1 MFSGVFVFPN
11 TPGSA
16 FQLLR
21 NVTSGSFLEADQQ
34 REINVPPPP
43 YACNTALCRIIDE
56 GCDILQKIPP
66 LFNHEEGTFR
76 GIWADVAGRA
86 GTPEFPILV
95 VDYRFSHMQSE
106 STKVVYF
113 WRNLICISFMLWHPS
128 QITQENNNS
137 FLYSIEFSSDRVWLN
152 PSQLQMILYIS
163 ILIITLYIYYKVR

>member
-43 YACNTALCRIIDE
+43 YACNTALCRIINE

-66 LFNHEEGTFR
+66 LLTMKNGLSEE
-76 GIWADVAGRA
+76 
-86 GTPEFPILV
+86 PE
-95 VDYRFSHMQSE
+95 Q
-106 STKVVYF
+106 
-113 WRNLICISFMLWHPS
+113 ML
-128 QITQENNNS
+128 QAE
-137 FLYSIEFSSDRVWLN
+137 LELLN
-152 PSQLQMILYIS
+152 FQY
-163 ILIITLYIYYKVR
+163 